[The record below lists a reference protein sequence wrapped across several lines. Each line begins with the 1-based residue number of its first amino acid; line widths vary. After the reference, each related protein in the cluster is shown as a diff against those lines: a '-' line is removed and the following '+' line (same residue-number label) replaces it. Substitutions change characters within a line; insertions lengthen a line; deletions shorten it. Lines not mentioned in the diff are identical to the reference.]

1 GVWTRDN
8 ENFTVGL
15 FTRTVATL
23 CVANSILLGAAVY
36 VLITCEISQRTLKHG
51 KGTNPFS
58 NSGTQR

>member
-1 GVWTRDN
+1 ASGLGDN

-23 CVANSILLGAAVY
+23 RVANSILLGAA
-36 VLITCEISQRTLKHG
+36 RTLKHG